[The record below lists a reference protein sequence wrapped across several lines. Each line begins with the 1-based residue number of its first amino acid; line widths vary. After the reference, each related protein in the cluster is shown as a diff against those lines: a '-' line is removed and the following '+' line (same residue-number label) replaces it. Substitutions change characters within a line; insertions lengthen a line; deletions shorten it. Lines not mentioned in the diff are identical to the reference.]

1 MGKIEDLA
9 DAFERH
15 ISLPWQRSLSGPQ
28 RVIVVIYDKTW
39 ERSLRTRKGEFENRA
54 TKAGHAWQEFDCT
67 RIFAEWLAAD
77 DYRDAFF
84 EYPEDLPM
92 KLEGEFKDHVAGL
105 LRDALKTAGDNTAVA
120 LTGIG
125 SLYGFL
131 HISSLVRDIEPDIQ
145 GRLVVFFPGSKDGD
159 NYRLLDARDGWNY
172 LATSISL
179 HDVGKYA

>member
-1 MGKIEDLA
+1 M
-9 DAFERH
+9 
-15 ISLPWQRSLSGPQ
+15 
-28 RVIVVIYDKTW
+28 
-39 ERSLRTRKGEFENRA
+39 
-54 TKAGHAWQEFDCT
+54 
-67 RIFAEWLAAD
+67 
-77 DYRDAFF
+77 
-84 EYPEDLPM
+84 
-92 KLEGEFKDHVAGL
+92 
-105 LRDALKTAGDNTAVA
+105 
-120 LTGIG
+120 TGIG